1 MEVVMR
7 DELKDRKSDKEIIT
21 EKDGKKKVVE
31 VNKGSFSDKDHHRK
45 NKGPAFSADSPTTR
59 DRE

>member
-1 MEVVMR
+1 MEVVMS

-31 VNKGSFSDKDHHRK
+31 TNKGDFSDRDHHRK
-45 NKGPAFSADSPTTR
+45 NEGPAFTADSPTTR
-59 DRE
+59 DRK

>member
-1 MEVVMR
+1 MS

-31 VNKGSFSDKDHHRK
+31 TNKGSFSDRDHNRK
-45 NKGPAFSADSPTTR
+45 NEGPAFTADSPTTR
-59 DRE
+59 DRK

>member
-1 MEVVMR
+1 MR

-21 EKDGKKKVVE
+21 EKDGKKKVIE

-45 NKGPAFSADSPTTR
+45 NKGPAFTADSPTTR
-59 DRE
+59 DRG